1 MVNRL
6 PAIEQYLGK
15 DYPLFFTHPEEI
27 PGLMNRV
34 KEAHLY
40 LKNMNKDDLDIDY
53 FKKEILKEVNKIK
66 R

>member
-1 MVNRL
+1 
-6 PAIEQYLGK
+6 
-15 DYPLFFTHPEEI
+15 
-27 PGLMNRV
+27 MNRV